1 MVLTAHLS
9 GGANSAPA
17 VLIAGFWRGEGVK
30 EGKRKREV
38 KESVRKKG
46 RKGGARKGEGRNFV
60 QL

>member
-46 RKGGARKGEGRNFV
+46 RKGGAR
-60 QL
+60 